1 MPSAAVSVVVVSWN
15 TAALLDTCLQA
26 LRADHESGLADVTVV
41 DNDSADGSAELVA
54 ERHPWVRLV
63 RAGANLGYGPAIN
76 LGAAQDA
83 PGPAPRWL
91 VPANADVAV
100 HPGAL
105 ARLVATGDTDPGV
118 AVVAPRL
125 LLPDG
130 STQHHVHPF
139 PSLRTLAALHLPGAA
154 RVLPAGRVLEGAW
167 DPDRSADVD
176 WAHGALLL
184 VRRGP
189 FDAIGGFDA
198 AQWLYAED
206 VDIAWR
212 LARAGWRTRYEPG
225 ARVTHAVSAAAEQAW
240 ADDGA
245 REDRKQA
252 ATYAWMR
259 SRYGRR
265 RTAVLALAGWA
276 SARGQARRAPAGWR
290 RDRALAHAARHAA
303 GLRSLRHAPVTVAA
317 SPTTTA
323 E

>member
-1 MPSAAVSVVVVSWN
+1 MSSAAVSVVVVSWN
-15 TAALLDTCLQA
+15 TARLLDACLLA
-26 LRADHESGLADVTVV
+26 LRADHDSGLATVTVV

-54 ERHPWVRLV
+54 GRHPWVRLV
-63 RAGANLGYGPAIN
+63 RAAGNIGYGPAVN
-76 LGAAQDA
+76 LGAAHDA
-83 PGPAPRWL
+83 SGASPRWI
-91 VPANADVAV
+91 VPANADVTV

-105 ARLVATGDTDPGV
+105 ARLVAVGDADPGV
-118 AVVAPRL
+118 GIVAPRL

-139 PSLRTLAALHLPGAA
+139 PSLATLAALHVPGVA
-154 RVLPAGRVLEGAW
+154 RIVAAGRVLEGAW
-167 DPDRSADVD
+167 DPEHGADVD

-189 FDAIGGFDA
+189 FDAIGGFDD

-212 LARAGWRTRYEPG
+212 LRRAGWRTRYEPG
-225 ARVTHAVSAAAEQAW
+225 ARVTHAVSAAAAQAW

-245 REDRKQA
+245 REDRKQT

-265 RTAVLALAGWA
+265 RTAGLALAGWA
-276 SARGQARRAPAGWR
+276 CARVEARRAPAGWR

-303 GLRSLRHAPVTVAA
+303 GVRALRRPPPAHP
-317 SPTTTA
+317 
-323 E
+323 